1 MQAPSEGIKDDW
13 VSALKLM
20 VTYTKL
26 GSLSSHAERMKLEDA
41 LVSRRF
47 VRQAV
52 KNRSK
57 QRKQKQSIFMSFAP
71 KRMQNGAKLGQV
83 TS

>member
-71 KRMQNGAKLGQV
+71 KRMQEWG
-83 TS
+83 